1 MYGARNK
8 EDGIREDNMLTQ
20 AIDRTKIKK
29 YVRHYLPSDSEQR
42 AEILDSMDEW
52 SDEELL
58 SAIKNA
64 DVPFDI
70 DEIMVKSA
78 IDKVPKGLSDKQL
91 ELYADV
97 EDISDAD
104 IEQYKKQRDKNEFD
118 KVESDYQTQRKER
131 QSDVDNLGS
140 LLSNKARNENVTD
153 ELMNYDVK
161 SQLQK
166 YIDNGMTKEQALAQ
180 VRQDIKDINR
190 RESTASENALKPLG
204 WAAQLMTPQMYI
216 DHYVDTGDYD
226 SAGARARAFGGTA
239 LNIAELNPFNPVGK
253 AGLAVKAA
261 RIGLK
266 PTVEGVRNNILADD
280 DRNLGQRVGDTVK
293 DIALDASIN
302 ALSEANP
309 KVLWDWGKGAI
320 GFGGSTE
327 KASKNFFD
335 DLFDSA
341 EALHNNEVKEQTEQQ
356 LLNKLGI
363 KKQSDIAPAAKDITS
378 NDEALYDLNNK
389 LKSHR
394 SYINNRLYEYAHNA
408 QSSDVKKTIEQLRSI
423 GKDTEADL
431 LELYHRT
438 DVKPTYNDSRK
449 LTLGKGNITD
459 EKHLNALLNEQ
470 ASKQTEQIALDNA
483 SKIGGAD
490 EAKEYVAKKLKIGK
504 DDVGNVELNKVFGDN
519 TQINLTKPWNWRE
532 PVKYPK
538 MGKSVNTVMRPVV
551 RAIADAN
558 NDKDVSERDVKLIRM
573 WQAGFI
579 PKKGTELYDTYLKW
593 KNNNK

>member
-1 MYGARNK
+1 MYGARSKVN
-8 EDGIREDNMLTQ
+8 GIREDNML
-20 AIDRTKIKK
+20 DRTKIKK

-64 DVPFDI
+64 DVPFDV

-104 IEQYKKQRDKNEFD
+104 IEQYKQQRDKNELD
-118 KVESDYQTQRKER
+118 KAESDYQTQRKER
-131 QSDVDNLGS
+131 QTEVDNLGS

-166 YIDNGMTKEQALAQ
+166 YIDENGMTKEQALAQ

-190 RESTASENALKPLG
+190 RESTASENMLKPLG

-216 DHYVDTGDYD
+216 DHYVDTGDYS

-239 LNIAELNPFNPVGK
+239 LNISELNPFNPVGK

-266 PTVEGVRNNILADD
+266 PTFEGVRNNILAND
-280 DRNLGQRVGDTVK
+280 DRNLGQRVGDAAK

-309 KVLWDWGKGAI
+309 KTLWDWGKGAI
-320 GFGGSTE
+320 GLGGSTE
-327 KASKNFFD
+327 KVSKGFFD
-335 DLFDSA
+335 DLFESA

-363 KKQSDIAPAAKDITS
+363 KKQPDIAPVGKDITS
-378 NDEALYDLNNK
+378 NNKALQDLNNK
-389 LKSHR
+389 RKSHR
-394 SYINNRLYEYAHNA
+394 AYINNRLYEYAHNA

-438 DVKPTYNDSRK
+438 DAAPTYNDSRN

-470 ASKQTEQIALDNA
+470 ASKQAEQIALDNA
-483 SKIGGAD
+483 SKIGGEDKAR
-490 EAKEYVAKKLKIGK
+490 EYAAKKLKIGL
-504 DDVGNVELNKVFGDN
+504 DDVGKFELNKVFGDN

-538 MGKSVNTVMRPVV
+538 MGKAVNTVMRPAV
-551 RAIADAN
+551 RAIADVN
-558 NDKDVSERDVKLIRM
+558 NDKDVSERDVKL

-593 KNNNK
+593 KKKNNNNK

>member
-1 MYGARNK
+1 MYGARSKVN
-8 EDGIREDNMLTQ
+8 GIREDNML
-20 AIDRTKIKK
+20 DRIKIKK

-91 ELYADV
+91 EMYADV

-104 IEQYKKQRDKNEFD
+104 IEQYKKQRDKNELD
-118 KVESDYQTQRKER
+118 TAESDYQAQRKER

-153 ELMNYDVK
+153 ELMNYDVN

-190 RESTASENALKPLG
+190 RESTASEKALKPLG

-216 DHYVDTGDYD
+216 DHYVDTGDYN

-253 AGLAVKAA
+253 AGLVVKAA

-280 DRNLGQRVGDTVK
+280 DRSIGQRVGDAAK
-293 DIALDASIN
+293 DIVLDASIN

-309 KVLWDWGKGAI
+309 KELWDWAKGAI

-341 EALHNNEVKEQTEQQ
+341 EALHNNEVKEHTEQQ

-363 KKQSDIAPAAKDITS
+363 KKQPDIAPVGKDITT

-394 SYINNRLYEYAHNA
+394 AYINNRLYEYAHNA
-408 QSSDVKKTIEQLRSI
+408 QSSDVKKTIDQLRSI

-438 DVKPTYNDSRK
+438 DVKPTYNDSRN

-459 EKHLNALLNEQ
+459 EKHLNALLNAQ
-470 ASKQTEQIALDNA
+470 ANKQAEQIALDNA

-490 EAKEYVAKKLKIGK
+490 EAREYVAKKLKIGK

-538 MGKSVNTVMRPVV
+538 MGKAVNGVARPIT

-579 PKKGTELYDTYLKW
+579 PMKGTELYDTYLKW

>member
-1 MYGARNK
+1 
-8 EDGIREDNMLTQ
+8 ML
-20 AIDRTKIKK
+20 DRTKIKK

-91 ELYADV
+91 EMYADV

-104 IEQYKKQRDKNEFD
+104 IEQYKKQRDKNELD
-118 KVESDYQTQRKER
+118 TAESDYQAQRKER

-166 YIDNGMTKEQALAQ
+166 YIDNGMTKEQAITQ

-190 RESTASENALKPLG
+190 RESTASENMLKPLG
-204 WAAQLMTPQMYI
+204 LTAQLMTPQMYI
-216 DHYVDTGDYD
+216 DHYVDTGDYE
-226 SAGARARAFGGTA
+226 SADARARAFGGTA

-280 DRNLGQRVGDTVK
+280 DRNIGQRVGDAAK

-341 EALHNNEVKEQTEQQ
+341 EALHNNDVKEQTEQQ

-363 KKQSDIAPAAKDITS
+363 KKQPDIASASKDITT
-378 NDEALYDLNNK
+378 NNEALYDLNNK
-389 LKSHR
+389 RKANR
-394 SYINNRLYEYAHNA
+394 AYINNRLYEYAHTA

-438 DVKPTYNDSRK
+438 DAAPTYNDSRN

-470 ASKQTEQIALDNA
+470 ASKQAEQIALDNA
-483 SKIGGAD
+483 SKIGKSPD
-490 EAKEYVAKKLKIGK
+490 EAREYVAKKLNIGK
-504 DDVGNVELNKVFGDN
+504 DDVGSFELNKVFGDN

-538 MGKSVNTVMRPVV
+538 MGNAVNTVMRPAV
-551 RAIADAN
+551 RAIADAT

-593 KNNNK
+593 KNQQR

>member
-1 MYGARNK
+1 MYGARSKVN
-8 EDGIREDNMLTQ
+8 GIREDNML
-20 AIDRTKIKK
+20 DRTKIKK

-91 ELYADV
+91 EMYADV

-104 IEQYKKQRDKNEFD
+104 IEQYKQQRDKNELD
-118 KVESDYQTQRKER
+118 TAESDYQAQRKER

-190 RESTASENALKPLG
+190 RESTVSENALKPLG

-239 LNIAELNPFNPVGK
+239 LNIAELNPLNPVGK
-253 AGLAVKAA
+253 AGLVVKAA

-266 PTVEGVRNNILADD
+266 PTVEAVRNNILADD
-280 DRNLGQRVGDTVK
+280 DRSIGQRVGDAAK

-320 GFGGSTE
+320 GFGDATE
-327 KASKNFFD
+327 KASKNFID

-394 SYINNRLYEYAHNA
+394 SYINNRLYEYAHNS

-438 DVKPTYNDSRK
+438 DVKPTYNDSRN

-459 EKHLNALLNEQ
+459 EKHLNAILNEQ
-470 ASKQTEQIALDNA
+470 ASKQTEQIVSDNA

-490 EAKEYVAKKLKIGK
+490 EAREYVAKKLKIGK
-504 DDVGNVELNKVFGDN
+504 DDVGSFELNKVFGDN

-538 MGKSVNTVMRPVV
+538 MGKAVNTVMRPAV

-558 NDKDVSERDVKLIRM
+558 NDKDVSEREVKLIRM

>member
-1 MYGARNK
+1 MYGARSKVN
-8 EDGIREDNMLTQ
+8 GIREDNML
-20 AIDRTKIKK
+20 DRTKIKK

-70 DEIMVKSA
+70 DEITVKSA

-91 ELYADV
+91 EMYADV

-104 IEQYKKQRDKNEFD
+104 IEQYKKQRDKNELD
-118 KVESDYQTQRKER
+118 TAESDYQAQRKER

-166 YIDNGMTKEQALAQ
+166 YIDNGMTKEQAIAQ
-180 VRQDIKDINR
+180 VRQDIKDIKR
-190 RESTASENALKPLG
+190 RESTASENILKPLG
-204 WAAQLMTPQMYI
+204 SVAQFMTPQMYI
-216 DHYVDTGDYD
+216 DHYVDTGDYN

-239 LNIAELNPFNPVGK
+239 LNISELNPFNPVGK

-266 PTVEGVRNNILADD
+266 PTFEGVRNNILADD
-280 DRNLGQRVGDTVK
+280 DRNLGQRVGDAVK

-327 KASKNFFD
+327 KASQNFFD

-341 EALHNNEVKEQTEQQ
+341 EALHNNDVKEQTEQQ

-363 KKQSDIAPAAKDITS
+363 KKQPDIASASKDITS
-378 NDEALYDLNNK
+378 NNEALYDLNNK
-389 LKSHR
+389 RKAHR
-394 SYINNRLYEYAHNA
+394 SYINNRLYEYAHTA

-438 DVKPTYNDSRK
+438 DAAPTYNDSRN

-470 ASKQTEQIALDNA
+470 ASKQAEQIALDNA
-483 SKIGGAD
+483 SKIGVSPD
-490 EAKEYVAKKLKIGK
+490 EAREYVAKKLKIGK
-504 DDVGNVELNKVFGDN
+504 DDVGSFELNKVFGDN

-538 MGKSVNTVMRPVV
+538 MGKAVNTVMRPAV
-551 RAIADAN
+551 RAIADAT

-593 KNNNK
+593 KNQQR

>member
-1 MYGARNK
+1 
-8 EDGIREDNMLTQ
+8 ML
-20 AIDRTKIKK
+20 DRTKIKK

-91 ELYADV
+91 EMYADV

-104 IEQYKKQRDKNEFD
+104 IEQYKKQRDKNELD
-118 KVESDYQTQRKER
+118 TAESDYQAQRKER

-166 YIDNGMTKEQALAQ
+166 YIDNGMTKEQAITQ

-190 RESTASENALKPLG
+190 RESTASENMLKPLG
-204 WAAQLMTPQMYI
+204 LTAQLMTPQMYI

-280 DRNLGQRVGDTVK
+280 DRNIGQRVGDAAK

-327 KASKNFFD
+327 KASQNFFD

-341 EALHNNEVKEQTEQQ
+341 EALHNNDVKEQTEQQ

-363 KKQSDIAPAAKDITS
+363 KKQPDIASASKDITT
-378 NDEALYDLNNK
+378 NNEALYDLNNK
-389 LKSHR
+389 RKANR
-394 SYINNRLYEYAHNA
+394 AYINNRLYEYAHTA

-438 DVKPTYNDSRK
+438 DAAPTYNDSRN

-470 ASKQTEQIALDNA
+470 ASKQAEQIALDNA
-483 SKIGGAD
+483 SKIGKSPD
-490 EAKEYVAKKLKIGK
+490 EAREYVAKKLNIGK
-504 DDVGNVELNKVFGDN
+504 DDVGSFELNKVFGDN

-538 MGKSVNTVMRPVV
+538 MGNAVNTVMRPAV
-551 RAIADAN
+551 RAIADAT

-593 KNNNK
+593 KNQQR

>member
-1 MYGARNK
+1 MYGARSKAN
-8 EDGIREDNMLTQ
+8 GIREDNML
-20 AIDRTKIKK
+20 DRTKIKK

-91 ELYADV
+91 EMYADV

-104 IEQYKKQRDKNEFD
+104 IEQYKKQRDKNELD
-118 KVESDYQTQRKER
+118 TAESDYQAQRKER

-166 YIDNGMTKEQALAQ
+166 YIDNGMTKEQAIEQ

-190 RESTASENALKPLG
+190 RESTASENMLKPLG
-204 WAAQLMTPQMYI
+204 MAAQLMTPQMYI
-216 DHYVDTGDYD
+216 DHYVDTGDYN

-239 LNIAELNPFNPVGK
+239 MNIAELNPFNPIGK

-280 DRNLGQRVGDTVK
+280 DRNLGQRVGDAAK

-320 GFGGSTE
+320 GFGDATE
-327 KASKNFFD
+327 KASKNFID

-341 EALHNNEVKEQTEQQ
+341 EALHNNDVKEQTEQQ

-363 KKQSDIAPAAKDITS
+363 KKQPDIASASKDITT
-378 NDEALYDLNNK
+378 NNEALYDLNNK
-389 LKSHR
+389 RKAHR
-394 SYINNRLYEYAHNA
+394 AYINNRLYEYAHTA

-438 DVKPTYNDSRK
+438 DAAPTYNDSRN

-470 ASKQTEQIALDNA
+470 ASKQAEQIALDNA
-483 SKIGGAD
+483 SKIGVSPD
-490 EAKEYVAKKLKIGK
+490 EAREYVAKKLKIDK
-504 DDVGNVELNKVFGDN
+504 DDVGSFELNKVFGDN

-538 MGKSVNTVMRPVV
+538 MGKAVNTVMRPVV

-593 KNNNK
+593 KNQER

>member
-1 MYGARNK
+1 MYGARSKVN
-8 EDGIREDNMLTQ
+8 GIREDNML
-20 AIDRTKIKK
+20 DRTKIKK

-91 ELYADV
+91 EMYADV

-104 IEQYKKQRDKNEFD
+104 IEQYKKQRDKNELD
-118 KVESDYQTQRKER
+118 TAESDYQAQRKER

-140 LLSNKARNENVTD
+140 LLSNKARNENVTN

-166 YIDNGMTKEQALAQ
+166 YIDNGMTKEQAFAQ

-190 RESTASENALKPLG
+190 RESTASENMLKPLG
-204 WAAQLMTPQMYI
+204 MAAQLMTPQMYI
-216 DHYVDTGDYD
+216 DHYVDTGDYN

-239 LNIAELNPFNPVGK
+239 LNISELNPFNPIGK

-280 DRNLGQRVGDTVK
+280 DRNLGQRVGDAAK

-320 GFGGSTE
+320 GFGDATE
-327 KASKNFFD
+327 KASKNFID

-341 EALHNNEVKEQTEQQ
+341 EALHNNEFKEQTEQQ

-363 KKQSDIAPAAKDITS
+363 KKQPDIASASKDITT
-378 NDEALYDLNNK
+378 NNEALYDLNNK
-389 LKSHR
+389 RKAHR
-394 SYINNRLYEYAHNA
+394 AYINNRLYEYAHTA
-408 QSSDVKKTIEQLRSI
+408 QSSDVKKTIDQLRSI

-438 DVKPTYNDSRK
+438 DAAPTYNDSRN

-470 ASKQTEQIALDNA
+470 ASKQAEQIALDNA
-483 SKIGGAD
+483 SKIGVSPD

-504 DDVGNVELNKVFGDN
+504 DDVGSFELNKVFGDN

-532 PVKYPK
+532 PVKYPM
-538 MGKSVNTVMRPVV
+538 MGKAVNTVMRPAV
-551 RAIADAN
+551 RAIADAT

-593 KNNNK
+593 KNQHR

>member
-1 MYGARNK
+1 MYGARSKVN
-8 EDGIREDNMLTQ
+8 GIREDNML
-20 AIDRTKIKK
+20 DRTKIKK

-58 SAIKNA
+58 SAIKKA

-91 ELYADV
+91 EIYADV

-104 IEQYKKQRDKNEFD
+104 IEQYKKQRDKNELD
-118 KVESDYQTQRKER
+118 TAESDYQAQRKER

-166 YIDNGMTKEQALAQ
+166 YIDNGMTKEQAIAQ

-190 RESTASENALKPLG
+190 RESTASENMLKPLG
-204 WAAQLMTPQMYI
+204 LAAQLMTPQMYI

-239 LNIAELNPFNPVGK
+239 MNVSELNPLNPVGK
-253 AGLAVKAA
+253 AGLVGKAA

-266 PTVEGVRNNILADD
+266 PIVEGVRNNILADD
-280 DRNLGQRVGDTVK
+280 DRNLGQRVGDAAK

-309 KVLWDWGKGAI
+309 KVLWDWGKGVI
-320 GFGGSTE
+320 GLGGSTE
-327 KASKNFFD
+327 KATKNFFD

-341 EALHNNEVKEQTEQQ
+341 EALHNNDVKEQTEQQ
-356 LLNKLGI
+356 LLNKLRI
-363 KKQSDIAPAAKDITS
+363 KKQPDIASTTKDITT
-378 NDEALYDLNNK
+378 NNEALYDLNNK
-389 LKSHR
+389 RKAHR
-394 SYINNRLYEYAHNA
+394 AYINNRLYEYAHTA
-408 QSSDVKKTIEQLRSI
+408 QSSDVKKTIEELRSI

-438 DVKPTYNDSRK
+438 DVVPTYNDSRK

-470 ASKQTEQIALDNA
+470 ASKQTKQIVLDNA
-483 SKIGGAD
+483 SKIGVSPD
-490 EAKEYVAKKLKIGK
+490 EVREYVAKKLKINN
-504 DDVGNVELNKVFGDN
+504 DDVGNFELNKVFGDN

-538 MGKSVNTVMRPVV
+538 MGKAVNTVVRPAV
-551 RAIADAN
+551 RAIADAT
-558 NDKDVSERDVKLIRM
+558 NDKDASERDVKVIRM

-593 KNNNK
+593 KNQQR

>member
-1 MYGARNK
+1 MYGARSKVN
-8 EDGIREDNMLTQ
+8 GIREDNML
-20 AIDRTKIKK
+20 DRTKIKK

-91 ELYADV
+91 EMYADV

-118 KVESDYQTQRKER
+118 KVESDYQAQRKER

-253 AGLAVKAA
+253 AGLVVKAA

-470 ASKQTEQIALDNA
+470 ANKQTEQIALDNA

-490 EAKEYVAKKLKIGK
+490 EAKEYAAKKLKIGK

-538 MGKSVNTVMRPVV
+538 MGKAVNTVMRPVV

>member
-1 MYGARNK
+1 
-8 EDGIREDNMLTQ
+8 ML
-20 AIDRTKIKK
+20 DRTKIKK

-91 ELYADV
+91 EMYADV

-104 IEQYKKQRDKNEFD
+104 IEQYKKQRDKNELD
-118 KVESDYQTQRKER
+118 TAESDYQAQRKER

-166 YIDNGMTKEQALAQ
+166 YIDNGMTKEQAITQ

-190 RESTASENALKPLG
+190 RESTASENMLKPLG
-204 WAAQLMTPQMYI
+204 LTAQLMTPQMYI

-226 SAGARARAFGGTA
+226 SADARARAFGGTA

-280 DRNLGQRVGDTVK
+280 DRNIGQRVGDAAK

-327 KASKNFFD
+327 KASQNFFD

-341 EALHNNEVKEQTEQQ
+341 EALHNNDVKEQTEQQ

-363 KKQSDIAPAAKDITS
+363 KKQPDIASASKDITT
-378 NDEALYDLNNK
+378 NNEALYDLNNK
-389 LKSHR
+389 RKANR
-394 SYINNRLYEYAHNA
+394 AYINNRLYEYAHTA

-423 GKDTEADL
+423 DKDTEADL

-438 DVKPTYNDSRK
+438 DAAPTYNDSRN

-470 ASKQTEQIALDNA
+470 ASKQAEQIALDNA
-483 SKIGGAD
+483 SKIGKSPD
-490 EAKEYVAKKLKIGK
+490 EAREYVAKKLNIGK
-504 DDVGNVELNKVFGDN
+504 DDVGSFELNKVFGDN

-538 MGKSVNTVMRPVV
+538 MGKAVNTVMRPAV
-551 RAIADAN
+551 RAIADAT

-593 KNNNK
+593 KNQQR

>member
-1 MYGARNK
+1 MYGARSKVN
-8 EDGIREDNMLTQ
+8 GIREDNML
-20 AIDRTKIKK
+20 DRTKIKK

-91 ELYADV
+91 EMYADV

-104 IEQYKKQRDKNEFD
+104 IEQYKKQRDKNELD
-118 KVESDYQTQRKER
+118 TAEADYQAQRKER

-216 DHYVDTGDYD
+216 DHYVDTGDYN

-253 AGLAVKAA
+253 AGLVVKAA

-266 PTVEGVRNNILADD
+266 PTVEAVRNNILADD
-280 DRNLGQRVGDTVK
+280 DRNLGQRVGDAAK
-293 DIALDASIN
+293 DIVLDASIN

-309 KVLWDWGKGAI
+309 KVLWDWGKGVI
-320 GFGGSTE
+320 GLGGATE

-470 ASKQTEQIALDNA
+470 ASKQTEQIASDNA
-483 SKIGGAD
+483 SKIGGVD
-490 EAKEYVAKKLKIGK
+490 EAREYVAKKLKIGK

-538 MGKSVNTVMRPVV
+538 MGKAVNGVARPIT

-558 NDKDVSERDVKLIRM
+558 NDKDISERDVKLIRM

>member
-1 MYGARNK
+1 MYGARSKVN
-8 EDGIREDNMLTQ
+8 GIREDNML
-20 AIDRTKIKK
+20 DRTKIKK

-91 ELYADV
+91 EMYADV

-104 IEQYKKQRDKNEFD
+104 IEQYKKQRDKNELD
-118 KVESDYQTQRKER
+118 TAESDYQAQRKER

-140 LLSNKARNENVTD
+140 LLSNKARNENVTN

-166 YIDNGMTKEQALAQ
+166 YIDNGMTKEQAFAQ

-190 RESTASENALKPLG
+190 RESTASENMLKPLG
-204 WAAQLMTPQMYI
+204 MAAQLMTPQMYI
-216 DHYVDTGDYD
+216 DHYVDTGDYN

-239 LNIAELNPFNPVGK
+239 LNISELNPFNPVGK

-280 DRNLGQRVGDTVK
+280 DRNLGQRVGDAAK

-320 GFGGSTE
+320 GFGDATE
-327 KASKNFFD
+327 KASKNFID

-341 EALHNNEVKEQTEQQ
+341 EALHNNEFKEQTEQQ

-363 KKQSDIAPAAKDITS
+363 KKQPDIASASKDITT
-378 NDEALYDLNNK
+378 NNEALYDLNNK
-389 LKSHR
+389 RKAHR
-394 SYINNRLYEYAHNA
+394 AYINNRLYEYAHTA
-408 QSSDVKKTIEQLRSI
+408 QSSDVKKTIDQLRSI

-438 DVKPTYNDSRK
+438 DAAPTYNDSRN

-470 ASKQTEQIALDNA
+470 ASKQAEQIALDNA
-483 SKIGGAD
+483 SKIGVSPD

-504 DDVGNVELNKVFGDN
+504 DDVGSFELNKVFGDN

-532 PVKYPK
+532 PVKYPM
-538 MGKSVNTVMRPVV
+538 MGKAVNTVMRPAV
-551 RAIADAN
+551 RAIADAT

-593 KNNNK
+593 KNQHR

>member
-1 MYGARNK
+1 
-8 EDGIREDNMLTQ
+8 ML
-20 AIDRTKIKK
+20 DRTKIKK

-91 ELYADV
+91 EMYADV

-104 IEQYKKQRDKNEFD
+104 IEQYKKQRDKNELD
-118 KVESDYQTQRKER
+118 TAESDYQAQRKER

-166 YIDNGMTKEQALAQ
+166 YIDNGMTKEQAITQ

-190 RESTASENALKPLG
+190 RESTASENMLKPLG
-204 WAAQLMTPQMYI
+204 LTAQLMTPQMYI

-239 LNIAELNPFNPVGK
+239 LNISELNPFNPVGK

-280 DRNLGQRVGDTVK
+280 DRNIGQRVGDAAK

-327 KASKNFFD
+327 KASQNFFD

-341 EALHNNEVKEQTEQQ
+341 EALHNNDVKEQTEQQ

-363 KKQSDIAPAAKDITS
+363 KKQPDIASAAKDITT
-378 NDEALYDLNNK
+378 NNEALYDLNNK
-389 LKSHR
+389 RKANR
-394 SYINNRLYEYAHNA
+394 AYINNRLYEYAHTA

-438 DVKPTYNDSRK
+438 DVAPTYNDSRN

-470 ASKQTEQIALDNA
+470 ASKQAEQIALDNA
-483 SKIGGAD
+483 SKIGKSPD
-490 EAKEYVAKKLKIGK
+490 EAREYVAKKLNIGK
-504 DDVGNVELNKVFGDN
+504 DDVGSFELNKVFGDN

-538 MGKSVNTVMRPVV
+538 MGNAVNTVMRPAV
-551 RAIADAN
+551 RAIADAT

-593 KNNNK
+593 KNQQR

>member
-1 MYGARNK
+1 MYGARSKVN
-8 EDGIREDNMLTQ
+8 GIREDNML
-20 AIDRTKIKK
+20 DRTKIKK

-104 IEQYKKQRDKNEFD
+104 IEQYKKQRDKNELD
-118 KVESDYQTQRKER
+118 TAESDYQAQRKER

-166 YIDNGMTKEQALAQ
+166 YIDNGMTKEQAIAQ

-190 RESTASENALKPLG
+190 RESTTSENMLKPLG
-204 WAAQLMTPQMYI
+204 MAAQLMTPQMYI
-216 DHYVDTGDYD
+216 DHYVDTGDYG

-239 LNIAELNPFNPVGK
+239 LNISELNPFNPVGK

-266 PTVEGVRNNILADD
+266 PTVEGIRNNILADD
-280 DRNLGQRVGDTVK
+280 DRNLGQRVGDAVK

-320 GFGGSTE
+320 GFGDATE
-327 KASKNFFD
+327 KASKNFID

-341 EALHNNEVKEQTEQQ
+341 EALHYNDVKEQTEQQ

-363 KKQSDIAPAAKDITS
+363 KKQPDIESAAKDITS
-378 NDEALYDLNNK
+378 NNEALYDLNNK
-389 LKSHR
+389 RKAHR
-394 SYINNRLYEYAHNA
+394 AYINNRLYEYAHTA

-438 DVKPTYNDSRK
+438 DAAPTYNDSRN

-470 ASKQTEQIALDNA
+470 ASKQAEQIALDNA
-483 SKIGGAD
+483 SKIGVSPD
-490 EAKEYVAKKLKIGK
+490 EAREYVAKKLKIGK
-504 DDVGNVELNKVFGDN
+504 DDVGSFELNKVFGDN

-538 MGKSVNTVMRPVV
+538 MGKAVNTVMRPAV
-551 RAIADAN
+551 RAIADVT
-558 NDKDVSERDVKLIRM
+558 NDKDAAERDVKLIRM

-593 KNNNK
+593 KNQQR

>member
-8 EDGIREDNMLTQ
+8 EDGIREDNM
-20 AIDRTKIKK
+20 IDRTKIKK

-97 EDISDAD
+97 EADISDAD
-104 IEQYKKQRDKNEFD
+104 IEQYKKQRDKNELD
-118 KVESDYQTQRKER
+118 TAESDYQTQRKER

-394 SYINNRLYEYAHNA
+394 SYINNRLYEYAHTA

>member
-8 EDGIREDNMLTQ
+8 VNGIREDNML
-20 AIDRTKIKK
+20 DRTKIKK

-91 ELYADV
+91 EMYADV

-104 IEQYKKQRDKNEFD
+104 IEQYKKQRDKNELD
-118 KVESDYQTQRKER
+118 TAESDYQAQRKER

-166 YIDNGMTKEQALAQ
+166 YIDNDMTKEQALAQ

-190 RESTASENALKPLG
+190 RESTTSENMLKPLG

-216 DHYVDTGDYD
+216 DHYVDTGDYN

-280 DRNLGQRVGDTVK
+280 DRNLGQRVGDAAK
-293 DIALDASIN
+293 DIVLDASIN

-320 GFGGSTE
+320 GFGDATE
-327 KASKNFFD
+327 KASKNFID
-335 DLFDSA
+335 DLFNSA

-363 KKQSDIAPAAKDITS
+363 KKQSDIAPVGKDITT

-389 LKSHR
+389 RKSHR

-438 DVKPTYNDSRK
+438 DVKPTYNDSRN

-470 ASKQTEQIALDNA
+470 ANKQAEQIALDNA

-490 EAKEYVAKKLKIGK
+490 EAREYAAKKLKIGK

-532 PVKYPK
+532 PVKYPM
-538 MGKSVNTVMRPVV
+538 MGKAVNTVMRPVV
-551 RAIADAN
+551 RTIADAN

>member
-1 MYGARNK
+1 MYGARSKVN
-8 EDGIREDNMLTQ
+8 GIREDNML
-20 AIDRTKIKK
+20 DRTKIKK

-91 ELYADV
+91 EMYADV

-104 IEQYKKQRDKNEFD
+104 IEQYKKQRDKNELD
-118 KVESDYQTQRKER
+118 TAESDYQAQRKER

-140 LLSNKARNENVTD
+140 LLSNKARNENVTN

-166 YIDNGMTKEQALAQ
+166 YIDNGMTKEQAFAQ

-190 RESTASENALKPLG
+190 RESTASENMLKPLG
-204 WAAQLMTPQMYI
+204 MAAQLMTPQMYI
-216 DHYVDTGDYD
+216 DHYVDTGDYN

-239 LNIAELNPFNPVGK
+239 LNISELNPFNPVGK

-280 DRNLGQRVGDTVK
+280 DRNLGQRVGDAAK

-320 GFGGSTE
+320 GFGDATE
-327 KASKNFFD
+327 KASKNFID

-341 EALHNNEVKEQTEQQ
+341 EALHNNEFKEQTEQQ

-363 KKQSDIAPAAKDITS
+363 KKQPDIASASKDITT
-378 NDEALYDLNNK
+378 NNEALYDLNNK
-389 LKSHR
+389 RKAHR
-394 SYINNRLYEYAHNA
+394 AYINNRLYEYAHTA
-408 QSSDVKKTIEQLRSI
+408 QSSDVKKTIDQLRSI

-438 DVKPTYNDSRK
+438 DAAPTYNDSRN

-470 ASKQTEQIALDNA
+470 ASKQAEQIALDNA
-483 SKIGGAD
+483 SKIGVSPD
-490 EAKEYVAKKLKIGK
+490 EAREYVAKKLKIGK
-504 DDVGNVELNKVFGDN
+504 DDVGSFELNKVFGDN

-538 MGKSVNTVMRPVV
+538 MGKAVNTVMRPAV
-551 RAIADAN
+551 RAIADAT

-593 KNNNK
+593 KNQQ

>member
-1 MYGARNK
+1 
-8 EDGIREDNMLTQ
+8 ML
-20 AIDRTKIKK
+20 DRTKIKK

-91 ELYADV
+91 EMYADV

-104 IEQYKKQRDKNEFD
+104 IEQYKKQRDKNELD
-118 KVESDYQTQRKER
+118 TAESDYQAQRKER

-166 YIDNGMTKEQALAQ
+166 YIDNGMTKEQAITQ

-190 RESTASENALKPLG
+190 RESTASENMLKPLG
-204 WAAQLMTPQMYI
+204 LTAQLMTPQMYI

-226 SAGARARAFGGTA
+226 SADARARAFGGTA

-266 PTVEGVRNNILADD
+266 PTVEAVRNNILADD
-280 DRNLGQRVGDTVK
+280 DRNIGQRVGDAAK

-327 KASKNFFD
+327 KASQNFFD

-341 EALHNNEVKEQTEQQ
+341 EALHNNDVKEQTEQQ

-363 KKQSDIAPAAKDITS
+363 KKQPDSASASKDITT
-378 NDEALYDLNNK
+378 NNEALYDLNNK
-389 LKSHR
+389 RKANR
-394 SYINNRLYEYAHNA
+394 AYINNRLYEYAHTA

-438 DVKPTYNDSRK
+438 DAAPTYNDSRN

-470 ASKQTEQIALDNA
+470 ASKQAEQIALDNA
-483 SKIGGAD
+483 SKIGKSPD
-490 EAKEYVAKKLKIGK
+490 EAREYVAKKLNIGK
-504 DDVGNVELNKVFGDN
+504 DDVGSFELNKVFGDN

-538 MGKSVNTVMRPVV
+538 MGNAVNTVMRPAV
-551 RAIADAN
+551 RAIADAT

-579 PKKGTELYDTYLKW
+579 PKKGTELYDIYLKW
-593 KNNNK
+593 KNQQR

>member
-8 EDGIREDNMLTQ
+8 VNGIREDNML
-20 AIDRTKIKK
+20 DRTKIKK

-91 ELYADV
+91 EMYADV

-104 IEQYKKQRDKNEFD
+104 IEQYKKQRDKNELD
-118 KVESDYQTQRKER
+118 TAESDYQTQRKER

-190 RESTASENALKPLG
+190 RESTTSENMLKPLG

-266 PTVEGVRNNILADD
+266 PTVEGVRNNILAND
-280 DRNLGQRVGDTVK
+280 DRNLGQRVGDAAK
-293 DIALDASIN
+293 DIVLDASIN

-320 GFGGSTE
+320 GFGDATE
-327 KASKNFFD
+327 KASKNFID

-363 KKQSDIAPAAKDITS
+363 KKQSDIAPVGKDITS

-389 LKSHR
+389 RKSHR

-408 QSSDVKKTIEQLRSI
+408 QSSVVKKTIEQLRSI

-438 DVKPTYNDSRK
+438 DVKPTYNDSRN

-470 ASKQTEQIALDNA
+470 ANKQAEQIALDNA

-490 EAKEYVAKKLKIGK
+490 EAREYAAKKLKIGK

-538 MGKSVNTVMRPVV
+538 MGKAVNTVMRPVV

>member
-1 MYGARNK
+1 MYGARSKVN
-8 EDGIREDNMLTQ
+8 GIREDNML
-20 AIDRTKIKK
+20 DRTKIKK

-91 ELYADV
+91 EMYADV

-104 IEQYKKQRDKNEFD
+104 IEQYKKQRDKNELD
-118 KVESDYQTQRKER
+118 TAETDYQAQRKQR

-140 LLSNKARNENVTD
+140 LLSNKARNENITD

-166 YIDNGMTKEQALAQ
+166 YIDNGMTKEQAFAQ
-180 VRQDIKDINR
+180 VRQDIKDIKR
-190 RESTASENALKPLG
+190 RESTASENMLKPLG
-204 WAAQLMTPQMYI
+204 SVAQLMTPQMYI

-239 LNIAELNPFNPVGK
+239 MNIAELNPFNPIGK

-280 DRNLGQRVGDTVK
+280 DRNLGQRVGDAVK

-320 GFGGSTE
+320 GLGESTE
-327 KASKNFFD
+327 KAAKNFFD

-341 EALHNNEVKEQTEQQ
+341 EALHYNDVKEQTEQQ

-363 KKQSDIAPAAKDITS
+363 KKQPDIESAAKDITT
-378 NDEALYDLNNK
+378 NNEALYDLNNK
-389 LKSHR
+389 RKAHR
-394 SYINNRLYEYAHNA
+394 SYINNRLYEYAHTA

-438 DVKPTYNDSRK
+438 DAAPTYNDSRN

-470 ASKQTEQIALDNA
+470 ASKQAEQIALDNA
-483 SKIGGAD
+483 SKIGVSPD
-490 EAKEYVAKKLKIGK
+490 EAREYVAKKLKIDK
-504 DDVGNVELNKVFGDN
+504 DDVGSFELNKVFGDN

-538 MGKSVNTVMRPVV
+538 MGKAVNTVMRPAV
-551 RAIADAN
+551 RAIADAT

-593 KNNNK
+593 KNQQR

>member
-8 EDGIREDNMLTQ
+8 EDGIREDNML
-20 AIDRTKIKK
+20 DRIKIKK

-70 DEIMVKSA
+70 DEITVKSA

-91 ELYADV
+91 EMYADV

-104 IEQYKKQRDKNEFD
+104 IEQYKQQRDKNEFD
-118 KVESDYQTQRKER
+118 KAESDYQAQRKER

-161 SQLQK
+161 SQLQN

-180 VRQDIKDINR
+180 VRQDIKDINN
-190 RESTASENALKPLG
+190 RESTFSENALNPLG
-204 WAAQLMTPQMYI
+204 WTAQLMTPQMYI
-216 DHYVDTGDYD
+216 DHYVDTGDYN

-239 LNIAELNPFNPVGK
+239 LNVAELNPFNPVGK

-280 DRNLGQRVGDTVK
+280 DRNLGQRVGDAAK

-327 KASKNFFD
+327 KASQNFFD
-335 DLFDSA
+335 DLFESA

-363 KKQSDIAPAAKDITS
+363 KKQPDIALAGKDITT

-389 LKSHR
+389 LKSHHA
-394 SYINNRLYEYAHNA
+394 YINNRLYEYAHNA

-438 DVKPTYNDSRK
+438 DIKPTYNDSRN

-459 EKHLNALLNEQ
+459 EKHLNALMNEQ
-470 ASKQTEQIALDNA
+470 ASKQAEQIALDNA
-483 SKIGGAD
+483 SKKKLTPD
-490 EAKEYVAKKLKIGK
+490 EAREYAAKKLKIGLN
-504 DDVGNVELNKVFGDN
+504 DVDIFDLNKVFGDN

-538 MGKSVNTVMRPVV
+538 MGKAVNGVARPIT

-558 NDKDVSERDVKLIRM
+558 NDNERDVKLIRM

-593 KNNNK
+593 KNQQR

>member
-1 MYGARNK
+1 
-8 EDGIREDNMLTQ
+8 ML
-20 AIDRTKIKK
+20 DRTKIKK

-91 ELYADV
+91 EMYADV

-104 IEQYKKQRDKNEFD
+104 IEQYKKQRDKNELD
-118 KVESDYQTQRKER
+118 TAESDYQAQRKER

-166 YIDNGMTKEQALAQ
+166 YIDNGMTKEQAITQ

-190 RESTASENALKPLG
+190 RESTASENMLKPLG
-204 WAAQLMTPQMYI
+204 LAAQLMTPQMYI
-216 DHYVDTGDYD
+216 DHYVDTGDYE
-226 SAGARARAFGGTA
+226 SADARARAFGGTA

-280 DRNLGQRVGDTVK
+280 DRNIGQRVGDAAK

-327 KASKNFFD
+327 KASQNFFD

-341 EALHNNEVKEQTEQQ
+341 EALHNNDVKEQTEQQ

-363 KKQSDIAPAAKDITS
+363 KKQPDIASASKDITT
-378 NDEALYDLNNK
+378 NNEALYDLNNK
-389 LKSHR
+389 RKANR
-394 SYINNRLYEYAHNA
+394 AYINNRLYEYAHTA

-438 DVKPTYNDSRK
+438 DVAPTYNDSRN

-470 ASKQTEQIALDNA
+470 ASKQAEQIALDNA
-483 SKIGGAD
+483 SKIGKSPD
-490 EAKEYVAKKLKIGK
+490 EAREYVAKKLNIGK
-504 DDVGNVELNKVFGDN
+504 DDVGSFELNKVFGDN

-538 MGKSVNTVMRPVV
+538 MGNAVNTVMRPAV
-551 RAIADAN
+551 RAIADAT

-593 KNNNK
+593 KNQQR

>member
-8 EDGIREDNMLTQ
+8 VNGIREDNML
-20 AIDRTKIKK
+20 DRTKIKK

-91 ELYADV
+91 EMYADV

-104 IEQYKKQRDKNEFD
+104 IEQYKKQRDKNELD
-118 KVESDYQTQRKER
+118 TAESDYQTQRKER

-190 RESTASENALKPLG
+190 RESTTSENMLKPLG

-266 PTVEGVRNNILADD
+266 PTVEGVRNNILAND
-280 DRNLGQRVGDTVK
+280 DRNLGQRVGDAAK
-293 DIALDASIN
+293 DIVLDASIN

-320 GFGGSTE
+320 GFGDATE
-327 KASKNFFD
+327 KASKNFID

-363 KKQSDIAPAAKDITS
+363 KKQSDIAPVGKDITS

-389 LKSHR
+389 RKSHR

-438 DVKPTYNDSRK
+438 DVKPTYNDSRN

-470 ASKQTEQIALDNA
+470 ANKQAEQIALDNA

-490 EAKEYVAKKLKIGK
+490 EAREYAAKKLKIGK

-538 MGKSVNTVMRPVV
+538 MGKAVNTVMRPVV

>member
-8 EDGIREDNMLTQ
+8 EDGIREDNML
-20 AIDRTKIKK
+20 DRTKIKK

-91 ELYADV
+91 EMYADV
-97 EDISDAD
+97 EDISDTD
-104 IEQYKKQRDKNEFD
+104 IEQYKKQRDKNELD
-118 KVESDYQTQRKER
+118 TAESDYQAQRKER

-166 YIDNGMTKEQALAQ
+166 YIDNGMTKEQAIAQ

-190 RESTASENALKPLG
+190 RESTASENMLKPLG
-204 WAAQLMTPQMYI
+204 WTAQLMTPQMYI
-216 DHYVDTGDYD
+216 DHYVDTGDYN

-239 LNIAELNPFNPVGK
+239 LNIAELNPFNPIGK

-280 DRNLGQRVGDTVK
+280 DRNLGQRVGDAAK

-320 GFGGSTE
+320 GFGDATE
-327 KASKNFFD
+327 KASKNFID

-363 KKQSDIAPAAKDITS
+363 KKQPDIASASKDITT

-389 LKSHR
+389 RKAHR
-394 SYINNRLYEYAHNA
+394 AYINNRLYEYAHTA

-438 DVKPTYNDSRK
+438 DVKPTYNDSRN

-459 EKHLNALLNEQ
+459 EKHLNALMNEQ
-470 ASKQTEQIALDNA
+470 ASKQAEQIALDNV
-483 SKIGGAD
+483 SKKMLTPD
-490 EAKEYVAKKLKIGK
+490 EAREYVAKKLKIDK
-504 DDVGNVELNKVFGDN
+504 DDVGSFELNKVFGDN

-532 PVKYPK
+532 PVKYPN
-538 MGKSVNTVMRPVV
+538 MGKAVNTVMRPVV

-558 NDKDVSERDVKLIRM
+558 NDKDASERDVKLIRM

-593 KNNNK
+593 KNQQR

>member
-8 EDGIREDNMLTQ
+8 VNGIREDNML
-20 AIDRTKIKK
+20 DRTKIKK

-70 DEIMVKSA
+70 DEIIVKSA

-104 IEQYKKQRDKNEFD
+104 IEQYKQQRDKNELD
-118 KVESDYQTQRKER
+118 TAESDYQAQRKER

-166 YIDNGMTKEQALAQ
+166 YIDNGMTKEQAIAQ

-190 RESTASENALKPLG
+190 RESTASENMLKPLG
-204 WAAQLMTPQMYI
+204 LAAQLMTPQMYI

-266 PTVEGVRNNILADD
+266 PIVEGVRNNILADD
-280 DRNLGQRVGDTVK
+280 DRNLGQRVGDAVK
-293 DIALDASIN
+293 DIAVDASIN

-309 KVLWDWGKGAI
+309 KVLWDWGKGVI

-341 EALHNNEVKEQTEQQ
+341 EALHNNDVKEQTEQQ

-363 KKQSDIAPAAKDITS
+363 KKQPDITSASKDITT
-378 NDEALYDLNNK
+378 NNEALYDLNNK
-389 LKSHR
+389 RKAHR
-394 SYINNRLYEYAHNA
+394 AYINNRLYEYAHTA

-438 DVKPTYNDSRK
+438 DAVPTYNDSRN

-470 ASKQTEQIALDNA
+470 ASKQAEQIALDNV
-483 SKIGGAD
+483 SKIGVSPD
-490 EAKEYVAKKLKIGK
+490 EAREYVAKKLKIDK
-504 DDVGNVELNKVFGDN
+504 DDVGSFELNKVFGDN

-538 MGKSVNTVMRPVV
+538 MGKAVNTVMRPAV
-551 RAIADAN
+551 RAIADVT

-593 KNNNK
+593 KNQQR

>member
-1 MYGARNK
+1 
-8 EDGIREDNMLTQ
+8 ML
-20 AIDRTKIKK
+20 DRTKIKK

-91 ELYADV
+91 EMYADV

-104 IEQYKKQRDKNEFD
+104 IEQYKKQRDKNELD
-118 KVESDYQTQRKER
+118 TAESDYQAQRKER

-166 YIDNGMTKEQALAQ
+166 YIDNGMTKEQAITQ

-190 RESTASENALKPLG
+190 RESTASENMLKPLG
-204 WAAQLMTPQMYI
+204 LTAQLMTPQMYI

-239 LNIAELNPFNPVGK
+239 LNISELNPFNPVGK

-266 PTVEGVRNNILADD
+266 PTVEAVRNNILADD
-280 DRNLGQRVGDTVK
+280 DRNIGQRVGDAAK

-327 KASKNFFD
+327 KASQNFFD

-341 EALHNNEVKEQTEQQ
+341 EALHNNDVKEQTEQQ

-363 KKQSDIAPAAKDITS
+363 KKQPDIASASKDITT
-378 NDEALYDLNNK
+378 NNEALYDLNNK
-389 LKSHR
+389 RKANR
-394 SYINNRLYEYAHNA
+394 AYINNRLYEYAHTA

-438 DVKPTYNDSRK
+438 DAAPTYNDSRN

-470 ASKQTEQIALDNA
+470 ASKQAEQIALDNA
-483 SKIGGAD
+483 SKIGKSPD
-490 EAKEYVAKKLKIGK
+490 EAREYVAKKLNIGK
-504 DDVGNVELNKVFGDN
+504 DDVGSFELNKVFGDN

-538 MGKSVNTVMRPVV
+538 MGNAVNTVMRPAV
-551 RAIADAN
+551 RAIADAT

-593 KNNNK
+593 KNQQR

>member
-1 MYGARNK
+1 
-8 EDGIREDNMLTQ
+8 ML
-20 AIDRTKIKK
+20 DRTKIKK

-91 ELYADV
+91 EMYADV

-104 IEQYKKQRDKNEFD
+104 IEQYKKQRDKNELD
-118 KVESDYQTQRKER
+118 TAESDYQAQRKER

-166 YIDNGMTKEQALAQ
+166 YIDNGMTKEQAITQ

-190 RESTASENALKPLG
+190 RESTASENMLKPLG
-204 WAAQLMTPQMYI
+204 LTAQLMTPQMYI

-226 SAGARARAFGGTA
+226 SADARARAFGGTA
-239 LNIAELNPFNPVGK
+239 LNISELNPFNPVGK

-280 DRNLGQRVGDTVK
+280 DRNIGQRVGDAAK

-327 KASKNFFD
+327 KASQNFFD

-341 EALHNNEVKEQTEQQ
+341 EALHNNDVKEQTEQQ

-363 KKQSDIAPAAKDITS
+363 KKQPDIASASKDITT
-378 NDEALYDLNNK
+378 NNEALYDLNNK
-389 LKSHR
+389 RKANR
-394 SYINNRLYEYAHNA
+394 AYINNRLYEYAHTA

-438 DVKPTYNDSRK
+438 DAAPTYNDSRN

-470 ASKQTEQIALDNA
+470 ASKQAEQIALDNA
-483 SKIGGAD
+483 SKIGKSPD
-490 EAKEYVAKKLKIGK
+490 EAREYVAKKLNIGK
-504 DDVGNVELNKVFGDN
+504 DDVGSFELNKVFGDN

-538 MGKSVNTVMRPVV
+538 MGNAVNTVMRPAV
-551 RAIADAN
+551 RAIADAT

-593 KNNNK
+593 KNQQR

>member
-8 EDGIREDNMLTQ
+8 VNGIREDNML
-20 AIDRTKIKK
+20 DRTKIKK

-70 DEIMVKSA
+70 DEIIVKSA

-104 IEQYKKQRDKNEFD
+104 IEQYKQQRDKNELD
-118 KVESDYQTQRKER
+118 TAESDYQAQRKER

-140 LLSNKARNENVTD
+140 LLSNKARNENVTN

-166 YIDNGMTKEQALAQ
+166 YIDNGMTKEQAIAQ

-190 RESTASENALKPLG
+190 RESTASENMLKPLG
-204 WAAQLMTPQMYI
+204 LAAQLMTPQMYI

-266 PTVEGVRNNILADD
+266 PIVEGVRNNILADD
-280 DRNLGQRVGDTVK
+280 DRNLGQRVGDAVK
-293 DIALDASIN
+293 DIAVDASIN

-309 KVLWDWGKGAI
+309 KVLWDWGKGVI

-341 EALHNNEVKEQTEQQ
+341 EALHNNDVKEQTEQQ

-363 KKQSDIAPAAKDITS
+363 KKQPDITSASKDITT
-378 NDEALYDLNNK
+378 NNEALYDLNNK
-389 LKSHR
+389 RKAHR
-394 SYINNRLYEYAHNA
+394 AYINNRLYEYAHTA

-438 DVKPTYNDSRK
+438 DAVPTYNDSRN

-470 ASKQTEQIALDNA
+470 ASKQAEQIALDNV
-483 SKIGGAD
+483 SKIGVSPD
-490 EAKEYVAKKLKIGK
+490 EAREYVAKKLKIDK
-504 DDVGNVELNKVFGDN
+504 DDVGSFELNKVFGDN

-538 MGKSVNTVMRPVV
+538 MGKAVNTVMRPAV
-551 RAIADAN
+551 RAIADVT

-593 KNNNK
+593 KNQQR

>member
-8 EDGIREDNMLTQ
+8 VNGIREDKTL
-20 AIDRTKIKK
+20 DRTQIKK

-70 DEIMVKSA
+70 DEIIVKSA

-104 IEQYKKQRDKNEFD
+104 IEQYKQQRDKNELD
-118 KVESDYQTQRKER
+118 TAESDYQAQRKER

-166 YIDNGMTKEQALAQ
+166 YIDNGMTKEQAIAQ

-190 RESTASENALKPLG
+190 RESTASENMLKPLG
-204 WAAQLMTPQMYI
+204 LAAQLMTPQMYI

-266 PTVEGVRNNILADD
+266 PIVEGVRNNILADD
-280 DRNLGQRVGDTVK
+280 DRNLGQRVGDAVK
-293 DIALDASIN
+293 DIAVDASIN

-309 KVLWDWGKGAI
+309 KVLWDWGKGVI

-341 EALHNNEVKEQTEQQ
+341 EALHNNDVKEQTEQQ

-363 KKQSDIAPAAKDITS
+363 KKQPDITSASKDITT
-378 NDEALYDLNNK
+378 NNEALYDLNNK
-389 LKSHR
+389 RKAHR
-394 SYINNRLYEYAHNA
+394 AYINNRLYEYAHTA

-438 DVKPTYNDSRK
+438 DAVPTYNDSRN

-470 ASKQTEQIALDNA
+470 ASKQAEQIALDNV
-483 SKIGGAD
+483 SKIGVSPD
-490 EAKEYVAKKLKIGK
+490 EAREYVAKKLKIDK
-504 DDVGNVELNKVFGDN
+504 DDVGSFELNKVFGDN

-538 MGKSVNTVMRPVV
+538 MGKAVNTVMRPAV
-551 RAIADAN
+551 RAIADVT

-593 KNNNK
+593 KNQQR

>member
-8 EDGIREDNMLTQ
+8 VNGIREDNML
-20 AIDRTKIKK
+20 DRTKIKK

-91 ELYADV
+91 EMYADV

-104 IEQYKKQRDKNEFD
+104 IEQYKKQRDKNELD
-118 KVESDYQTQRKER
+118 TAESDYQAQRKER

-166 YIDNGMTKEQALAQ
+166 YIDNDMTKEQALAQ

-190 RESTASENALKPLG
+190 RESTTSENMLKPLG

-216 DHYVDTGDYD
+216 DHYVDTGDYN

-280 DRNLGQRVGDTVK
+280 DRNLGQRVGDAAK
-293 DIALDASIN
+293 DIVLDASIN

-320 GFGGSTE
+320 GFGDATE
-327 KASKNFFD
+327 KASKNFID
-335 DLFDSA
+335 DLFNSA

-363 KKQSDIAPAAKDITS
+363 KKQSDIAPVGKDITT

-389 LKSHR
+389 RKSHR

-438 DVKPTYNDSRK
+438 DVKPTYNDSRN

-470 ASKQTEQIALDNA
+470 ANKQAEQIALDNA

-490 EAKEYVAKKLKIGK
+490 EAREYAAKKLKIGK

-519 TQINLTKPWNWRE
+519 TQINLTKPLNWRE
-532 PVKYPK
+532 PVKYPM
-538 MGKSVNTVMRPVV
+538 MGKAVNTVMRPVV
-551 RAIADAN
+551 RTIADAN

>member
-1 MYGARNK
+1 MYGARSKVN
-8 EDGIREDNMLTQ
+8 GIREDNML
-20 AIDRTKIKK
+20 DRTKIKK

-91 ELYADV
+91 EMYADV

-104 IEQYKKQRDKNEFD
+104 IEQYKKQRDKNELD
-118 KVESDYQTQRKER
+118 TAESDYQAQRKER

-140 LLSNKARNENVTD
+140 LLSNKARNENVTN

-166 YIDNGMTKEQALAQ
+166 YIDNGMTKEQAFAQ

-190 RESTASENALKPLG
+190 RESTASENMLKPIGL
-204 WAAQLMTPQMYI
+204 AAQLMTPQMYI
-216 DHYVDTGDYD
+216 DHYVDTGDYN

-239 LNIAELNPFNPVGK
+239 LNISELNPFNPVGK

-280 DRNLGQRVGDTVK
+280 DRNLGQRVGDAAK

-320 GFGGSTE
+320 GFGDATE
-327 KASKNFFD
+327 KASKNFID

-341 EALHNNEVKEQTEQQ
+341 EALHNNEFKEQTEQQ

-363 KKQSDIAPAAKDITS
+363 KKQPDIASASKDITT
-378 NDEALYDLNNK
+378 NNEALYDLNNK
-389 LKSHR
+389 RKAHR
-394 SYINNRLYEYAHNA
+394 AYINNRLYEYAHTA
-408 QSSDVKKTIEQLRSI
+408 QSSDVKKTIDQLRSI

-438 DVKPTYNDSRK
+438 DAAPTYNDSRN

-470 ASKQTEQIALDNA
+470 ASKQAEQIALDNA
-483 SKIGGAD
+483 SKIGVSPD

-504 DDVGNVELNKVFGDN
+504 DDVGSFELNKVFGDN

-532 PVKYPK
+532 PVKYPM
-538 MGKSVNTVMRPVV
+538 MGKAVNTVMRPAV
-551 RAIADAN
+551 RAIADAT

-593 KNNNK
+593 KNQHR

>member
-8 EDGIREDNMLTQ
+8 GNGIREDNML
-20 AIDRTKIKK
+20 DRTKIKK

-70 DEIMVKSA
+70 DEIIVKSA

-104 IEQYKKQRDKNEFD
+104 IEQYKQQRDKNELD
-118 KVESDYQTQRKER
+118 TAESDYQAQRKER

-166 YIDNGMTKEQALAQ
+166 YIDNGMTKEQAIAQ

-190 RESTASENALKPLG
+190 RESTASENMLKPLG
-204 WAAQLMTPQMYI
+204 LAAQLMTPQMYI

-266 PTVEGVRNNILADD
+266 PIVEGVRNNILADD
-280 DRNLGQRVGDTVK
+280 DRNLGQRVGDAVK
-293 DIALDASIN
+293 DIAVDASIN

-309 KVLWDWGKGAI
+309 KVLWDWGKGVI

-341 EALHNNEVKEQTEQQ
+341 EALHNNDVKEQTEQQ

-363 KKQSDIAPAAKDITS
+363 KKQPDITSASKDITT
-378 NDEALYDLNNK
+378 NNEALYDLNNK
-389 LKSHR
+389 RKAHR
-394 SYINNRLYEYAHNA
+394 AYINNRLYEYAHTA

-438 DVKPTYNDSRK
+438 DAVPTYNDSRN

-470 ASKQTEQIALDNA
+470 ASKQAEQIALDNV
-483 SKIGGAD
+483 SKIGVSPD
-490 EAKEYVAKKLKIGK
+490 EAREYVAKKLKIDK
-504 DDVGNVELNKVFGDN
+504 DDVGSFELNKVFGDN

-538 MGKSVNTVMRPVV
+538 MGKAVNTVMRPAV
-551 RAIADAN
+551 RAIADVT

-593 KNNNK
+593 KNQQR

>member
-1 MYGARNK
+1 MYGARSKVN
-8 EDGIREDNMLTQ
+8 GIREDNML
-20 AIDRTKIKK
+20 DRTKIKK

-64 DVPFDI
+64 NVPFDI

-104 IEQYKKQRDKNEFD
+104 IEQYKKQRDKNELD
-118 KVESDYQTQRKER
+118 TAESDYQAQRKER

-166 YIDNGMTKEQALAQ
+166 YIDNGMTKEQAYAQ
-180 VRQDIKDINR
+180 VRQDIKDIKR
-190 RESTASENALKPLG
+190 RESTASENMLKPLG
-204 WAAQLMTPQMYI
+204 LAAQLMTPQMYI
-216 DHYVDTGDYD
+216 DHYVDTGDYN
-226 SAGARARAFGGTA
+226 SAVARARAFGGTA
-239 LNIAELNPFNPVGK
+239 LNISELNPFNPVGK
-253 AGLAVKAA
+253 AGLAIKAA

-320 GFGGSTE
+320 GFGDATE
-327 KASKNFFD
+327 KASKNFID

-341 EALHNNEVKEQTEQQ
+341 EALHNNDVKEQTEQQ

-363 KKQSDIAPAAKDITS
+363 KKQPDIASATKDITS
-378 NDEALYDLNNK
+378 NNEALYDLNNK
-389 LKSHR
+389 RKAHR
-394 SYINNRLYEYAHNA
+394 AYINNRLYEYAHTA

-438 DVKPTYNDSRK
+438 DAAPTYNDSRN

-470 ASKQTEQIALDNA
+470 ASKQAEQIALDNA
-483 SKIGGAD
+483 SKIGVSPD
-490 EAKEYVAKKLKIGK
+490 EAREYVAKKLKIGK
-504 DDVGNVELNKVFGDN
+504 DDVGSFELNKVFGDN

-538 MGKSVNTVMRPVV
+538 MGKAVNTVMRPAV
-551 RAIADAN
+551 RAIADVT

-593 KNNNK
+593 KNQQR

>member
-1 MYGARNK
+1 
-8 EDGIREDNMLTQ
+8 ML
-20 AIDRTKIKK
+20 DRTKIKK

-91 ELYADV
+91 EMYADV

-104 IEQYKKQRDKNEFD
+104 IEQYKKQRDKNELD
-118 KVESDYQTQRKER
+118 TAESDYQAQRKER

-166 YIDNGMTKEQALAQ
+166 YIDNGMTKEQAITQ

-190 RESTASENALKPLG
+190 RESTASENMLKPLG
-204 WAAQLMTPQMYI
+204 LTAQLMTPQMYI

-226 SAGARARAFGGTA
+226 SADARARAFGGTA

-280 DRNLGQRVGDTVK
+280 DRNLGQRVGDAAK

-341 EALHNNEVKEQTEQQ
+341 EALHNNDVKEQTEQQ

-363 KKQSDIAPAAKDITS
+363 KKQPDIASASKDITT
-378 NDEALYDLNNK
+378 NNEALYDLNNK
-389 LKSHR
+389 RKANR
-394 SYINNRLYEYAHNA
+394 AYINNRLYEYAHTA

-438 DVKPTYNDSRK
+438 DAAPTYNDSRN

-470 ASKQTEQIALDNA
+470 ASKQAEQIALDNA
-483 SKIGGAD
+483 SKIGKSPD
-490 EAKEYVAKKLKIGK
+490 EAREYVAKKLNIGK
-504 DDVGNVELNKVFGDN
+504 DDVGSFELNKVFGDN

-538 MGKSVNTVMRPVV
+538 MGNAVNTVMRPAV
-551 RAIADAN
+551 RAIADAT

-593 KNNNK
+593 KNQQR

>member
-1 MYGARNK
+1 
-8 EDGIREDNMLTQ
+8 ML
-20 AIDRTKIKK
+20 DRTKIKK

-91 ELYADV
+91 EMYADV

-104 IEQYKKQRDKNEFD
+104 IEQYKKQRDKNELD
-118 KVESDYQTQRKER
+118 TAESDYQAQRKER

-166 YIDNGMTKEQALAQ
+166 YIDNGMTKEQAITQ

-190 RESTASENALKPLG
+190 RESTASENMLKPLG
-204 WAAQLMTPQMYI
+204 LTAQLMTPQMYI

-226 SAGARARAFGGTA
+226 SADARARAFGGTA

-280 DRNLGQRVGDTVK
+280 DRNIGQRVGDAAK

-327 KASKNFFD
+327 KASQNFFD

-341 EALHNNEVKEQTEQQ
+341 EALHNNDVKEQTEQQ

-363 KKQSDIAPAAKDITS
+363 KKQPDIASASKDITT
-378 NDEALYDLNNK
+378 NNEALYDLNNK
-389 LKSHR
+389 RKANR
-394 SYINNRLYEYAHNA
+394 AYINNRLYEYAHTA

-438 DVKPTYNDSRK
+438 DAAPTYNDSRN

-470 ASKQTEQIALDNA
+470 ASKQAEQIALDNA
-483 SKIGGAD
+483 SKIGKSPD
-490 EAKEYVAKKLKIGK
+490 EAREYVAKKLNIGK
-504 DDVGNVELNKVFGDN
+504 DDVGSFELNKVFGDN

-538 MGKSVNTVMRPVV
+538 MGNAVNTVMRPAV
-551 RAIADAN
+551 RAIADAT

-593 KNNNK
+593 KNQQR

>member
-1 MYGARNK
+1 MYGARSKVN
-8 EDGIREDNMLTQ
+8 GIREDNML
-20 AIDRTKIKK
+20 DRTKIKK

-91 ELYADV
+91 EMYADV

-104 IEQYKKQRDKNEFD
+104 IEQYKQQRDKNELD
-118 KVESDYQTQRKER
+118 TAESDYQAQRKER

-166 YIDNGMTKEQALAQ
+166 YIDNGMTKEQAIAQ

-190 RESTASENALKPLG
+190 RESTASENMLKPLG
-204 WAAQLMTPQMYI
+204 LAAQLMTPQMYI

-239 LNIAELNPFNPVGK
+239 LNISELNPFNPVGK
-253 AGLAVKAA
+253 AGLAVKSA

-280 DRNLGQRVGDTVK
+280 DRNLGQRVGDVAK

-341 EALHNNEVKEQTEQQ
+341 EALHNNDVKEQTEQQ

-363 KKQSDIAPAAKDITS
+363 KKQPDIASASKDITT
-378 NDEALYDLNNK
+378 NNEALYDLNNK
-389 LKSHR
+389 RKANR
-394 SYINNRLYEYAHNA
+394 AYINNRLYKYAHTA

-438 DVKPTYNDSRK
+438 DAAPTYNDSRN

-470 ASKQTEQIALDNA
+470 ASKQAEQIALDNA
-483 SKIGGAD
+483 SKIGVSPD
-490 EAKEYVAKKLKIGK
+490 EAREYVAKKLKISK
-504 DDVGNVELNKVFGDN
+504 DDVGSFELNKVFGDN

-538 MGKSVNTVMRPVV
+538 MGKAVNTVMRPAV
-551 RAIADAN
+551 RAIADVT

-579 PKKGTELYDTYLKW
+579 PNKGTELYDTYLKW
-593 KNNNK
+593 KNQQR

>member
-1 MYGARNK
+1 MYGARSKVN
-8 EDGIREDNMLTQ
+8 GIREDNML
-20 AIDRTKIKK
+20 DRTKIKK

-64 DVPFDI
+64 NVPFDI

-104 IEQYKKQRDKNEFD
+104 IEQYKKQRDKNELD
-118 KVESDYQTQRKER
+118 TAESDYQAQRKER

-166 YIDNGMTKEQALAQ
+166 YIDNGMTKEQAYAQ
-180 VRQDIKDINR
+180 VRQDIKDIKR
-190 RESTASENALKPLG
+190 RESTASENMLKPLG
-204 WAAQLMTPQMYI
+204 LAAQLMTPQMYI
-216 DHYVDTGDYD
+216 DHYVDTGDYN
-226 SAGARARAFGGTA
+226 SAVARARAFGGTA
-239 LNIAELNPFNPVGK
+239 LNISELNPFNPVGK

-320 GFGGSTE
+320 GFGDATE
-327 KASKNFFD
+327 KASKNFID

-341 EALHNNEVKEQTEQQ
+341 EALHNNDVKEQTEQQ

-363 KKQSDIAPAAKDITS
+363 KKQPDIASATKDITS
-378 NDEALYDLNNK
+378 NNEALYDLNNK
-389 LKSHR
+389 RKAHR
-394 SYINNRLYEYAHNA
+394 AYINNRLYEYAHTA

-438 DVKPTYNDSRK
+438 DAAPTYNDSRN

-470 ASKQTEQIALDNA
+470 ASKQAEQIALDNA
-483 SKIGGAD
+483 SKIGVSPD
-490 EAKEYVAKKLKIGK
+490 EAREYVAKKLKIGK
-504 DDVGNVELNKVFGDN
+504 DDVGSFELNKVFGDN

-538 MGKSVNTVMRPVV
+538 MGKAVNTVMRPAV
-551 RAIADAN
+551 RAIADVT

-593 KNNNK
+593 KNQQR

>member
-1 MYGARNK
+1 
-8 EDGIREDNMLTQ
+8 ML
-20 AIDRTKIKK
+20 DRTKIKK

-91 ELYADV
+91 EMYADV

-104 IEQYKKQRDKNEFD
+104 IEQYKKQRDKNELD
-118 KVESDYQTQRKER
+118 TAESDYQAQRKER

-166 YIDNGMTKEQALAQ
+166 YIDNGMTKEQAITQ

-190 RESTASENALKPLG
+190 RESTASENMLKPLG
-204 WAAQLMTPQMYI
+204 LTAQLMTPQMYI

-226 SAGARARAFGGTA
+226 SADARARAFGGTA

-280 DRNLGQRVGDTVK
+280 DRNIGQRVGDAAK

-327 KASKNFFD
+327 KASQNFFD

-341 EALHNNEVKEQTEQQ
+341 EALHNNDVKEQTEQQ

-363 KKQSDIAPAAKDITS
+363 KKQPDIASASKDITT
-378 NDEALYDLNNK
+378 NNEALYDLNNK
-389 LKSHR
+389 RKANR
-394 SYINNRLYEYAHNA
+394 AYINNRLYEYAHTA

-423 GKDTEADL
+423 DKDTEADL

-438 DVKPTYNDSRK
+438 DAAPTYNDSRN

-470 ASKQTEQIALDNA
+470 ASKQAEQIALDNA
-483 SKIGGAD
+483 SKIGKSPD
-490 EAKEYVAKKLKIGK
+490 EAREYVAKKLNIGK
-504 DDVGNVELNKVFGDN
+504 DDVGSFELNKVFGDN

-538 MGKSVNTVMRPVV
+538 MGNAVNTVMRPAV
-551 RAIADAN
+551 RAIADAT

-593 KNNNK
+593 KNQQR